1 MAPHIGSHTVPC
13 SCFPKKVS
21 LQLSSE
27 QSVGDVRFTQLDWK
41 RVPQARSS
49 GCKCSVAI
57 TAECSQHHASRSNF
71 QLTAEST
78 VGHETAVVVERRL
91 LGQRLA
97 KQTCHFEVDV
107 LSDG

>member
-1 MAPHIGSHTVPC
+1 VFAAPR
-13 SCFPKKVS
+13 K
-21 LQLSSE
+21 
-27 QSVGDVRFTQLDWK
+27 
-41 RVPQARSS
+41 
-49 GCKCSVAI
+49 
-57 TAECSQHHASRSNF
+57 SNF
-71 QLTAEST
+71 QLTADSA